1 MIAGIFPGDGSEYP
15 GMSDLIG
22 TCETEP
28 VNVGFDIRNIN
39 DDVLG
44 DRLNA
49 QISVY
54 LVSTFLWDRFRDVID
69 ISFVSGHSLGFYSAL
84 YASGVVSRRD
94 GVEIVRAAFSA
105 IKQVTSGIRGGM
117 TAIIGL
123 KWDII
128 DDICKE
134 ITNVSIANI
143 NSATQVVVSGTTDG
157 LEEIEKKV
165 IEEGALDIKRLN
177 IDAPLHSPLMKG
189 ISDLIGEKISHIEL
203 SRPRLPIVNHTQPEI
218 LSDADT
224 IKDVLCNQ
232 LTRKVLWRD
241 AIIFMKEKGVDE
253 YIEIGPLNVLSK
265 IVRWIDRDAITRTS
279 EEIMASG
286 ERDCG

>member
-1 MIAGIFPGDGSEYP
+1 M
-15 GMSDLIG
+15 
-22 TCETEP
+22 
-28 VNVGFDIRNIN
+28 
-39 DDVLG
+39 
-44 DRLNA
+44 
-49 QISVY
+49 
-54 LVSTFLWDRFRDVID
+54 
-69 ISFVSGHSLGFYSAL
+69 
-84 YASGVVSRRD
+84 SRRD

-105 IKQVTSGIRGGM
+105 IKQVTSSIRGGM

-157 LEEIEKKV
+157 LEEIEKKI

-189 ISDLIGEKISHIEL
+189 VSDLIGEKISHIEL

-218 LSDADT
+218 LCDADT

-265 IVRWIDRDAITRTS
+265 IVRWIDLKKSWQAGIETAD
-279 EEIMASG
+279 
-286 ERDCG
+286 DYV